1 MSKAHASEEID
12 DDDFYD
18 SADEMVDDVDIKSVN
33 LNEEHFIASSR
44 LSCVNSSRRQ
54 FDPQDPQ
61 SQMQCKVCWSSD

>member
-1 MSKAHASEEID
+1 MSKAPQSDDID
-12 DDDFYD
+12 DDDNFYD

-44 LSCVNSSRRQ
+44 LSQSCGHSSRRQ

-61 SQMQCKVCWSSD
+61 QQM

>member
-1 MSKAHASEEID
+1 MSKAPLSEDFD
-12 DDDFYD
+12 DDDDMYD

-44 LSCVNSSRRQ
+44 LSQSCGNSSRRQ

-61 SQMQCKVCWSSD
+61 